1 MKYYSF
7 AKYELLEILQ
17 EKGVFSVFN
26 KIVKVIL
33 TLNNSVKN
41 SFNHGFSPH
50 RKPQHK
56 RGSFSKRT
64 FNIDFSMMGVNN

>member
-41 SFNHGFSPH
+41 SFNH
-50 RKPQHK
+50 
-56 RGSFSKRT
+56 
-64 FNIDFSMMGVNN
+64 